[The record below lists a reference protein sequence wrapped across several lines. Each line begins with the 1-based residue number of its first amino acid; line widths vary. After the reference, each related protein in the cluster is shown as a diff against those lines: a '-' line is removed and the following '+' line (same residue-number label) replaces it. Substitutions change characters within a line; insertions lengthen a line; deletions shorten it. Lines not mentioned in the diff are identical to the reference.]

1 MNKFIR
7 STITLI
13 IFTSLLGP
21 AVKLPL
27 NLPPVN
33 VYLPDFFVLIL
44 IFLLILNYR
53 LTAGLIMRDK
63 AVKIF
68 IFFAV
73 YSLLTLIISPIKLT
87 GFEFFVALSY
97 LLRYVSYISLYLGC
111 LLILHEKNAGQNIS
125 NYLNLAGIMFIILG
139 WLQYWLYP
147 DLRNLEYLG
156 WDPHYKR
163 IFALIFDPNYLGL
176 ILVLG
181 FLLRH
186 STRKI
191 NSKEII
197 IQIIFL
203 ITVLFTYSRSSYLAL
218 ISALIFYA
226 WKIKKVVPY
235 LSVSI
240 ILLISL
246 LYLPRPAGAGV
257 RLERL
262 FSIKERLTNWQSAGL
277 IIIRHPVS
285 GVGFNSLRFARK
297 NIGSLPENWLTG
309 HSAAGVDNSFL
320 FVAATTGLTGVII
333 FLFFLANLFNQS
345 DLTGKTALIAVSIHS
360 LFLNSLLFNFILI
373 WLWLILA
380 LSKKEN

>member
-1 MNKFIR
+1 
-7 STITLI
+7 
-13 IFTSLLGP
+13 
-21 AVKLPL
+21 
-27 NLPPVN
+27 
-33 VYLPDFFVLIL
+33 
-44 IFLLILNYR
+44 
-53 LTAGLIMRDK
+53 
-63 AVKIF
+63 
-68 IFFAV
+68 
-73 YSLLTLIISPIKLT
+73 
-87 GFEFFVALSY
+87 
-97 LLRYVSYISLYLGC
+97 
-111 LLILHEKNAGQNIS
+111 
-125 NYLNLAGIMFIILG
+125 
-139 WLQYWLYP
+139 
-147 DLRNLEYLG
+147 LG

-277 IIIRHPVS
+277 IIIRHPVL
-285 GVGFNSLRFARK
+285 GVGFNTLRFARK